1 MFIWN
6 DRQKISAMTT
16 YPHCFCNFVLLLW
29 KRKHFWLE
37 FLWWTILVL
46 QLGPNLQQKCK
57 LQAQF
62 HKNMSIIQVKKDVK
76 EYDFDEKSRGNG
88 WFSRSHPWVPWGRIN
103 CCSLRLRR
111 YLAEPDPHSSLG
123 NPVQFLD
130 FSLNCLLKFYW
141 KKNKRFQWKLIYD

>member
-62 HKNMSIIQVKKDVK
+62 HEKHVNHTGEKGCKRVRLRWKVKREWLIKSVSPMSSLRKDK
-76 EYDFDEKSRGNG
+76 LLLFKTPTISGRT
-88 WFSRSHPWVPWGRIN
+88 WSTFFSRKS
-103 CCSLRLRR
+103 CSI
-111 YLAEPDPHSSLG
+111 
-123 NPVQFLD
+123 F
-130 FSLNCLLKFYW
+130 
-141 KKNKRFQWKLIYD
+141 RF